1 VRTIAGHLAA
11 IVCLVICVAGLA
23 GTTDLKDGLEALRR
37 QDYATA
43 VGKLSPL
50 AEAGNRHAQFN
61 LARLYAHGLGVKQD
75 RARAAELYRQ
85 AAEAG
90 LAGAQHELGL
100 AYLTGRGVPIDID
113 LSIAWQERAAK
124 QGFADAQFSLATA
137 HELGVGVPAD
147 LVSAAAWYRQA
158 ALRGHEQSQERLGF
172 LLSQHEGEPVANYEE
187 AIHWLRRVADRGD
200 VRATEQLG
208 WIYAR
213 GLCGAKDYAR
223 AIPLLREAA
232 LEGRSRAQYELG
244 MIYENAPGYRN
255 PLEAQRWYRRAA
267 RDTQEAWPRLGYDS
281 RLRAEHLR
289 VARIFDWDE
298 PGPARVRDPDELRR
312 GPAAPVRLGPSD
324 DVYCDFYP
332 RANRG
337 GNPKFRC
344 FMTTGPRT
352 RGGRYYDESGRVRDA
367 ADAVLV
373 LDTDR
378 GPRPVLAVG
387 DGRGG
392 LEPLIRRDGFSR
404 QFVAPLELKVK
415 YRQLD
420 HPGVVFE
427 RDFFSE
433 VAATRLLWALRYP
446 ADRMYRVRRIHCHR
460 CPRDPF
466 ANSDPGPEGSY
477 TTFEQAAIELRYREG
492 RAERYDR
499 WLDGGWSWGEEL
511 HRLRYGTGPGGF
523 SEEQKKQFD
532 GLVVVM
538 NLIGHI
544 STPPQQNRLVCL
556 RGSIQQL
563 GPYKL
568 CPDTVLL
575 VHDLGATFGKREPD
589 SLASWSSAPIW
600 ADPEICETAL
610 PAETHNEDKVER
622 YVIGEA
628 GHELILGL
636 LDQLTDEHLRA
647 LFESAVFERF
657 DVTLVA
663 PDEIP
668 SPERSTEIIDA
679 WIAGFQHKVQQVR
692 DVTCE
697 GP

>member
-1 VRTIAGHLAA
+1 VAV
-11 IVCLVICVAGLA
+11 VCLLVCVVGPA
-23 GTTDLKDGLEALRR
+23 GTTDLQDGLEALRR
-37 QDYATA
+37 RDYATA
-43 VGKLSPL
+43 AGKLTPL
-50 AEAGNRHAQFN
+50 AEAGNRDAQFH
-61 LARLYAHGLGVKQD
+61 LARMYARGWGVKPD
-75 RARAAELYRQ
+75 RARAAELYRR

-90 LAGAQHELGL
+90 LARAQYELGL
-100 AYLTGRGVPIDID
+100 AYLAGSGVPIDTD
-113 LSIAWQERAAK
+113 LGIAWQEKAAR
-124 QGFADAQFSLATA
+124 QGLLDAQVSLAA
-137 HELGVGVPAD
+137 AYELGVAVPVN
-147 LVSAAAWYRQA
+147 LVSAAAWYRRA
-158 ALRGHEQSQERLGF
+158 AQRGHELAQERLGF
-172 LLSQHEGEPVANYEE
+172 LLSQHAGDPVTDYEE
-187 AIHWLRRVADRGD
+187 AIHWLRKAADRGD

-213 GLCGAKDYAR
+213 GWCGEKDYAR

-232 LEGRSRAQYELG
+232 LAGRSRAQFELG
-244 MIYENAPGYRN
+244 MIYEHAPGLRH
-255 PLEAQRWYRRAA
+255 PLEAREWYWRAA
-267 RDTQEAWPRLGYDS
+267 PRKHDALRRLTYDS

-289 VARIFDWDE
+289 VARIHDWDE
-298 PGPARVRDPDELRR
+298 PGPARVRDPDQLRR
-312 GPAAPVRLGPSD
+312 GPAAPVRLGLTD

-332 RANRG
+332 RRNRG

-344 FMTTGPRT
+344 FMMTGPRT
-352 RGGRYYDESGRVRDA
+352 RGGRYYDEAGRVRDA

-387 DGRGG
+387 DGKGG
-392 LEPLIRRDGFSR
+392 LEPLIQREGFSR

-420 HPGVVFE
+420 DPDLVFE
-427 RDFFSE
+427 RDLFSE
-433 VAATRLLWALRYP
+433 VAATRLLWALRFP
-446 ADRMYRVRRIHCHR
+446 ADRVYRVGRIHCHR

-466 ANSDPGPEGSY
+466 AEKDPGPEGSY
-477 TTFEQAAIELRYREG
+477 TIFEQVAIELRYEQG

-499 WLDGGWSWGEEL
+499 WLEGGWSWGEEL
-511 HRLRYGTGPGGF
+511 HRLRYGTGPDAF
-523 SEEQKKQFD
+523 SEEKKKHFD

-538 NLIGHI
+538 NLLGHV

-568 CPDTVLL
+568 CPDTVML
-575 VHDLGATFGKREPD
+575 VHDLGATFGKRDPD
-589 SLASWSSAPIW
+589 SLTSWGSARVW
-600 ADPEICETAL
+600 ADPATCEAAL
-610 PAETHNEDKVER
+610 PAETHDEDKVER

-628 GHELILGL
+628 GHAFILGL

-647 LFESAVFERF
+647 LFESAAFERF

-663 PDEIP
+663 PDRIP
-668 SPERSTEIIDA
+668 GPERSAEVIDA
-679 WIAGFQHKVQQVR
+679 WIAGFREKVRQVR